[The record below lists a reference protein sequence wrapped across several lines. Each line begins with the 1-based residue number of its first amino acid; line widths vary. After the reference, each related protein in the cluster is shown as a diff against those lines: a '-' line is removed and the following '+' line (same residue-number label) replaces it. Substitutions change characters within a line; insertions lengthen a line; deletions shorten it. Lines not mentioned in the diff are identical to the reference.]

1 MTSHYSVYDLRSI
14 LQAVRSRIEMLEA
27 SASTRKPDRELR
39 KRIKEAR
46 VEEAVILEALE
57 RRGRSISLRRRP
69 NSQDTNWSNARKD
82 WHRRPLRTRLLAAVG
97 IADGQS
103 PYPSGRGEE
112 GVASRPTQADKS

>member
-57 RRGRSISLRRRP
+57 RCGKA
-69 NSQDTNWSNARKD
+69 Q
-82 WHRRPLRTRLLAAVG
+82 
-97 IADGQS
+97 
-103 PYPSGRGEE
+103 
-112 GVASRPTQADKS
+112 